1 MISLMAVHEEKTGA
15 RNIMHLALFIRALS
29 DFCGIDLIEKLLQH
43 NFKMS

>member
-1 MISLMAVHEEKTGA
+1 MVVHEEKTGA
-15 RNIMHLALFIRALS
+15 LFIRVLS